1 MNRQESRAM
10 VAVDWAMCYHVVFDQ
25 LEFIKDEHAK
35 VRAANGFMV
44 TIDKVLPFNAPTEE
58 NGFQTADKLPRAA
71 PPEPK
76 DDKIIPDEHT
86 KPQDAPETIPGE
98 KFTEE
103 GLIGPAYDPVKKRWN
118 YCPECKKTDLEH
130 ASGPTAKYPGRAYQA
145 CFSCRFYLNSD
156 GSKKDMGPPRQ
167 RRGA

>member
-1 MNRQESRAM
+1 MNRQESRAL
-10 VAVDWAMCYHVVFDQ
+10 VAVDWAMTYEVIYEQMNFV
-25 LEFIKDEHAK
+25 KDEHAR
-35 VRAANGFMV
+35 VRACNGFMV

-58 NGFQTADKLPRAA
+58 NGFQTAGKLPRAA

-86 KPQDAPETIPGE
+86 KPQDAE
-98 KFTEE
+98 KQTDMW
-103 GLIGPAYDPVKKRWN
+103 GLGPAYDPIKKRWN
-118 YCPECKKTDLEH
+118 YCPDCKTTDLEH

-145 CFSCRFYLNSD
+145 CFSCRFYLNAD